1 MKNKQ
6 TLNWVVT
13 GAKGS
18 VGKALVDS
26 LVERKDSVFG
36 IDYGQNQKIEKVNDF
51 YVYLEADLTN
61 MDDVR
66 RIFNDIQ
73 SKSGIIS
80 VWINIVGGFA
90 MGVSIEDTTTA
101 DWSKMMSLNFH
112 SALNC
117 SRAVLPH
124 MKKNGYGRIM
134 NFGSIAAEQGM
145 AMAGPYSVSKA
156 AVLSLTKTTAL
167 EGKEHGITCNAIV
180 PTIIDTPQNRT
191 AMPSVDFTTWT
202 TPVAIADKIITVV
215 NSESNGEMIH
225 V

>member
-13 GAKGS
+13 GARGN

-26 LVERKDSVFG
+26 LFGSQNFVFG
-36 IDYGQNQKIEKVNDF
+36 IDYGQNQKIEKVNDS
-51 YVYLEADLTN
+51 YVYFEADLTN

-66 RIFNDIQ
+66 RVLYEIQ
-73 SKSGIIS
+73 NQADIIS

-90 MGVSIEDTTTA
+90 MGTSIEDTTIT

-112 SALNC
+112 TALNC
-117 SRAVLPH
+117 SIAILPH
-124 MKKNGYGRIM
+124 MKKNGFGRII
-134 NFGSIAAEQGM
+134 NFGSVAAEQGM
-145 AMAGPYSVSKA
+145 AMAGPYSVSKS
-156 AVLSLTKTTAL
+156 AVMALTKTTAL
-167 EGKEHGITCNAIV
+167 EGKEYCITCNAIV

-191 AMPSVDFTTWT
+191 ALPDADFTIWT
-202 TPVAIADKIITVV
+202 TPKAIADKIITVV
-215 NSESNGEMIH
+215 NSEKNGELIH